1 VASRADRIDE
11 TYQRKASE
19 EQKIKGEY
27 DMKKSLFAV
36 MLLSMALVATPAHAN
51 YICSGAINYLGL
63 SSNGTVVV
71 GGPGGIPDVN
81 LCQLGATTSNGFTPD
96 ACKAAYSTLLA
107 AKLGQQS
114 VSIYFSDNLTCTTQP
129 AWGPFVSVYF
139 ISTP

>member
-1 VASRADRIDE
+1 VVA
-11 TYQRKASE
+11 KN
-19 EQKIKGEY
+19 KKVKGEY
-27 DMKKSLFAV
+27 EMKKCLFAA

-51 YICSGAINYLGL
+51 YMCSGAITYLGL
-63 SSNGTVVV
+63 SSTGTVVV

-81 LCQLGATTSNGFTPD
+81 LCQLGAITSNGFTPD

-107 AKLGQQS
+107 AKSGQQS

-139 ISTP
+139 ISIP